1 MAASETQPSADD
13 VSTTSVGH
21 LVLRITGMTCS
32 GCVARVEGAL
42 FEMAGVT
49 QANVNLM
56 TEEASVDFEGAS
68 LGATDLIET
77 VEAIGF
83 GASVKTG
90 VGDVASSETAEEN
103 LRDAQKRL
111 KLAWALTG
119 PVAVLML
126 LQMTGTFVISYPYYG
141 IIEILLALP
150 VIAISGA
157 ETFRKAWMSSLQR
170 RPNMDALIAL
180 GTSAA
185 LVTGPLALFGM
196 PVESFAAVAAMI
208 MAFHLTGRYLE
219 TRARGRASSA
229 IRQLL
234 ELGAKTACIE
244 RDGAEV
250 EVAIDQVQ
258 HDDVMVIRPGEKIP
272 TDGVIISGASAVDE
286 SMATGEPIPVDKGV
300 GDEVLGATVNTTGQL
315 RVRATRIGEKTFLAQ
330 VARIVQE
337 AQAGKVPIQ
346 DFADRV
352 TSVFVP
358 VILGI
363 ALLTLFAWLLFPE
376 FMHGLGAWAAPYL
389 PWAAPYLP
397 WSVPEEASRLS
408 MGIFAAV
415 AVLVISCPCAMGL
428 ATPTAIMVGT
438 GQAARRGI
446 LFREGAAIQNLR
458 NVRIVCFDKT
468 GTLTHGAPKVVEVV
482 PAEGETTVG
491 VLEVASAVEQHSEHP
506 IAKAIL
512 AATRAEKGEI
522 VASENFV
529 AHPGKGAVAEADGV
543 VVHVGK
549 AGYLDGNE
557 VDLSALDHT
566 RYRFELEGKTV
577 VLVARNKKVVGAIGI
592 SDTLK
597 PESVRVIKTLKRMLL
612 RCVLL
617 TGDNQ
622 GTADIVAEQV
632 GIEKV
637 VADVLPA
644 DKALEV
650 ETLKDDTIGNVA
662 MVGDGINDAG
672 ALAAADVG
680 IALGTGTDIAIE
692 SSDVTLVSGDLW
704 TLVTAIQLS
713 RATYNKIVQ
722 NLFWAIGYNLLAV
735 PLAVLGL
742 LHPVIAEICMAL
754 SSINVVWNSLRL
766 RKFDPERVT
775 ARVLRR

>member
-1 MAASETQPSADD
+1 MTE
-13 VSTTSVGH
+13 STTTAESSESHAH
-21 LVLRITGMTCS
+21 LVLHVTGMTCS
-32 GCVARVEGAL
+32 GCSGRVEGVL
-42 FEMAGVT
+42 TNTAGVV

-56 TEEASVDFEGAS
+56 TEEASVDYEGEA
-68 LGATDLIET
+68 LDAEALVKA

-83 GASVKTG
+83 GASLKDDPQDTTG
-90 VGDVASSETAEEN
+90 FDLAEEN
-103 LRDAQKRL
+103 LLAAKKRL

-119 PVAVLML
+119 PVAILML
-126 LQMTGTFVISYPYYG
+126 LQMAGLIKIPYFHL
-141 IIEILLALP
+141 IEIVLALP
-150 VIAISGA
+150 VLVIFGA
-157 ETFRKAWMSSLQR
+157 ETFRMAWLSTLQKS
-170 RPNMDALIAL
+170 PSMDALIAL

-185 LVTGPLALFGM
+185 LITGPLALLGM

-208 MAFHLTGRYLE
+208 MAFHLTGRYME
-219 TRARGRASSA
+219 AQARGRASSA

-234 ELGAKTACIE
+234 ELGAKTARVE
-244 RDGAEV
+244 RDGVET
-250 EVAIDQVQ
+250 EVAIDEVRC
-258 HDDVMVIRPGEKIP
+258 DDIMIVRPGEKIP
-272 TDGVIISGASAVDE
+272 TDGVIVSGASAVDE
-286 SMATGEPIPVDKGV
+286 SMATGEPIPVDKAV
-300 GDEVLGATVNTTGQL
+300 GDEVLGATLNTTGQL
-315 RVRATRIGEKTFLAQ
+315 RVRATRIGQDTFLAQ

-346 DFADRV
+346 DFADRM
-352 TSVFVP
+352 TNIFVP
-358 VILGI
+358 VILGVA
-363 ALLTLFAWLLFPE
+363 ALTFFAWLLFPTL
-376 FMHGLGAWAAPYL
+376 MQTMGG
-389 PWAAPYLP
+389 WAAPYLP

-482 PAEGETTVG
+482 PVDGETTLS
-491 VLEVASAVEQHSEHP
+491 VLETAAAVEQHSDHP

-512 AATRAEKGEI
+512 MATRDEKGVIAE
-522 VASENFV
+522 SENFV
-529 AHPGKGAVAEADGV
+529 AHPGKGAVAV
-543 VVHVGK
+543 VEEMSIHVGK
-549 AGYLDGNE
+549 KGYLDANE
-557 VDLSALDHT
+557 IDISGLAHT
-566 RYRFELEGKTV
+566 HYRFDREGKSV
-577 VLVARNKKVVGAIGI
+577 VLVARDRKAVGAIGI

-597 PESVRVIKTLKRMLL
+597 PESVRVVKILKRMLL
-612 RCVLL
+612 RCVLI
-617 TGDNQ
+617 TGDNK

-632 GIEKV
+632 GIERV

-680 IALGTGTDIAIE
+680 IALGSGTDIAIE
-692 SSDVTLVSGDLW
+692 SSDVTLVSGDM
-704 TLVTAIQLS
+704 TSLVTAIQLS

-735 PLAVLGL
+735 PLAMLGL

-766 RKFDPERVT
+766 RKFDPEKVTQRVMQ
-775 ARVLRR
+775 R